1 MTMNVTVKYNL
12 SAAGQRAALLAGRC
26 ASATVTETLPLEDT
40 SLLDQLTIA
49 PDGSLSFDA
58 TCTRILGGP
67 LWTSTDLRL
76 DAPPATVAEIIAAYT
91 AYRAHVDEQAVQV
104 AAERAAKEVVV
115 VAERQAAI
123 ERDAAEVAS
132 ILDELESIAPGDPLP
147 PNLRCD
153 GPYQRDVYR
162 RGTLTALSIT
172 ADDIARL
179 QAVAKARQTAKE
191 QADAAKAA
199 AKDAERD
206 ALIKQHGGM
215 WWMPQGGMCQFLG
228 YGLWQSGQTK
238 RWLGVFTTPKGIST
252 FLDSPRGEFTFGVS
266 SLSPGDCV
274 QGGGYDTN
282 SRGKRRNE
290 SEWFGVVV
298 RNDDT
303 GLVIR
308 QCASRSAC
316 FAAVKEIAA

>member
-1 MTMNVTVKYNL
+1 MNTTMNVTVKYNL

-26 ASATVTETLPLEDT
+26 ASATVTETMPLEDT

-49 PDGSLSFDA
+49 ADGALSFPA
-58 TCTRILGGP
+58 LGGHIYGFP
-67 LWTSTDLRL
+67 AMVL
-76 DAPPATVAEIIAAYT
+76 DAPPATVAELIQAYA
-91 AYRAHVDEQAVQV
+91 AYRAHVDEQAAQ
-104 AAERAAKEVVV
+104 AAADRTAKEAAV

-123 ERDAAEVAS
+123 DRDAPEVAS
-132 ILDELESIAPGDPLP
+132 ILDELESISPADPLP
-147 PNLRCD
+147 QGLSCEN
-153 GPYQRDVYR
+153 YQPFLYR
-162 RGTLTALSIT
+162 RGSRNLTLATT
-172 ADDIARL
+172 PADMARL
-179 QAVAKARQTAKE
+179 AAIAKARQTAKE
-191 QADAAKAA
+191 QADVAKEA

-206 ALIKQHGGM
+206 ALIAQHGGM
-215 WWMPQGGMCQFLG
+215 WWAPQGGMCQFLG

-238 RWLGVFTTPKGIST
+238 RWVGIFTSPKGISE
-252 FLDSPRGEFTFGVS
+252 FLDSPRGEFAFGVS
-266 SLSPGDCV
+266 SLAPGDCI

-316 FAAVKEIAA
+316 FAAVKEIGA